1 MGVRHKRI
9 LSAFFAIMLLFISA
23 GASQALSRLPATSM
37 RIGSQGEPVRLLQ
50 ENLTELDLYGS
61 IVDGVYGAR
70 TAAAVRLLQARLGID
85 SDGICGIQTINAFN
99 SAFTTLQNG
108 TFAAA
113 QAQDNAQAGAASPT
127 EASPTEASLS
137 GKRIGIDAG
146 HQKNADHTYE
156 LVAPGSMRSK
166 ERMSAGAVGIKTNV
180 PEYEITLLV
189 AKKLQ
194 SLLEKAGAVVFMTRT
209 ENDVQLSN
217 IERAQAVN
225 DADVDCWVRIHCDY
239 STDRAV
245 NGVHVLCPS
254 SVIKPEIADDSLKL
268 AKKLL
273 ASVCEATGAAQL
285 SVLTK
290 TDQTGFNW
298 SWSPVATV
306 ELGYLS
312 NPTED
317 VRLNRTYY
325 QQYCAE
331 GIYKGLTAYFS
342 TT

>member
-1 MGVRHKRI
+1 MGVRRKRI
-9 LSAFFAIMLLFISA
+9 LSAFFAIMLLFTSM
-23 GASQALSRLPATSM
+23 GASQALSRLPSTSM
-37 RIGSQGEPVRLLQ
+37 RIGSLGEPVRLLQ
-50 ENLTELDLYGS
+50 ENLTELDLYSS
-61 IVDGVYGAR
+61 IVDGIYGVR
-70 TAAAVRLLQARLGID
+70 TATAVRLLQARLGIG

-99 SAFTTLQNG
+99 NAMPALQNG
-108 TFAAA
+108 IADA
-113 QAQDNAQAGAASPT
+113 QAQDNTQTGAASL
-127 EASPTEASLS
+127 TEASLL

-146 HQKNADHTYE
+146 HQKTADRTYE
-156 LVAPGSMRSK
+156 LVAPGSIRSK

-180 PEYEITLLV
+180 PEYEITLLI

-194 SLLEKAGAVVFMTRT
+194 SLLEKAGAIVFMTRT

-217 IERAQAVN
+217 IERAQAMN

-239 STDRAV
+239 SADRAL

-254 SVIKPEIADDSLKL
+254 SLSKPEIADGSLKL
-268 AKKLL
+268 AKNLL
-273 ASVCEATGAAQL
+273 ASVCEATGAKKL

-290 TDQTGFNW
+290 ADQTGFNW
-298 SWSPVATV
+298 SRSPVATV

-312 NPTED
+312 DPTED

-331 GIYKGLTAYFS
+331 GIYKALNAYFS
-342 TT
+342 TM